1 MSITNYKNKY
11 TLMAIDGTYN
21 TGENYLNYLNMGYF
35 DITNNI
41 PIEISMIG
49 TGKQHF
55 KQHLNKI
62 NGNN

>member
-49 TGKQHF
+49 TGK
-55 KQHLNKI
+55 
-62 NGNN
+62 